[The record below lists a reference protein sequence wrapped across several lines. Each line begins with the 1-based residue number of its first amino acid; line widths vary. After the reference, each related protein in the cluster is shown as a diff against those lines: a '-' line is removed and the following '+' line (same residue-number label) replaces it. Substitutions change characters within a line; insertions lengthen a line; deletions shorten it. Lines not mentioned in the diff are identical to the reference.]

1 MLHELSHL
9 SLDKIFKATG
19 GGGSQL
25 WWHTSVMPS
34 ISMLEKLR
42 QVDRE
47 HEAILEYTKNQ
58 NPIPVTEWDWLK
70 TEINK
75 L

>member
-1 MLHELSHL
+1 
-9 SLDKIFKATG
+9 
-19 GGGSQL
+19 
-25 WWHTSVMPS
+25 MPR

-58 NPIPVTEWDWLK
+58 NPIPVTEWDCLK